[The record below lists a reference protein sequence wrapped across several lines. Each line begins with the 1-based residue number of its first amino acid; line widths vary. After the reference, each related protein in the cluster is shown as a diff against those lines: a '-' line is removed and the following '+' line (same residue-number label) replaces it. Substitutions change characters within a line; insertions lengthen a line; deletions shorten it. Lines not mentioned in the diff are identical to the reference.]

1 MLSIQQ
7 IRKVV
12 TDYFKDKPVKTVYLF
27 GSYARGEATENSDVD
42 LLVDIERGKG
52 VGLSSLVWYLD
63 LQNELNVSVDIIP
76 NVEKPEHTSNWEFIL
91 AINKGK
97 KLLYEKGR

>member
-1 MLSIQQ
+1 MLTIQQ
-7 IRKVV
+7 IQKVV

-27 GSYARGEATENSDVD
+27 GSYARGEAKENSDVD
-42 LLVDIERGKG
+42 LLVDIERSKG

-63 LQNELNVSVDIIP
+63 LQKELNVAVDIVP
-76 NVEKPEHTSNWEFIL
+76 NVEKPEHTSNWKFIV

-97 KLLYEKGR
+97 KLLYEKG